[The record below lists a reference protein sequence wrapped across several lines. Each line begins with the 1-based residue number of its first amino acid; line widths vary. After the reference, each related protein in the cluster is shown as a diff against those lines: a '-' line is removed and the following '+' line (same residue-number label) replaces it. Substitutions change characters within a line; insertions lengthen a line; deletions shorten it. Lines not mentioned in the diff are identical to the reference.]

1 MKVYIDRN
9 RSLNSSRSQVHCFTE
24 EAFEVTSSRK
34 SSLTFS
40 SPSLPSP
47 ALLLGQLALEK
58 GEHNQSLSE

>member
-1 MKVYIDRN
+1 MTKRH
-9 RSLNSSRSQVHCFTE
+9 L
-24 EAFEVTSSRK
+24 A
-34 SSLTFS
+34 TFS